1 MPEIVELQKSFEMIP
16 NSRKKILHL
25 LIPILRAPFDA
36 EKRYE
41 RKTVQNMD
49 FTGVKIAWVELK
61 SIKRVRFTSSTC

>member
-41 RKTVQNMD
+41 RKTVQKWILR
-49 FTGVKIAWVELK
+49 GLK
-61 SIKRVRFTSSTC
+61 VLGLAIINPGI